1 MIRNGQVRWLEKGG
15 IIGQIAFI
23 AGLFG
28 LTARCP
34 MARTNDFSRSE
45 FQVCNTSV

>member
-1 MIRNGQVRWLEKGG
+1 MNVRTYILSGGLAVLFASPSLAGQVRWLEKGN

-28 LTARCP
+28 LTA
-34 MARTNDFSRSE
+34 
-45 FQVCNTSV
+45 VV